1 MLINVNLLAPPSIKS
16 LATALGKSQKKIN
29 CQRVG
34 NLNHQHRHHQH
45 IIIINN
51 HHHHY
56 LLIIILPLVL
66 LFLLHF
72 LIFLLLPDSS
82 SLLICDQLGIAICEA
97 LAIDAV
103 LRQDLRGTA
112 LDVYSRYL
120 QNRQSD
126 RFLSCSKTLLFFTK
140 STAHVVTSASFEHTN
155 TCNEFWLKLPSN
167 SFRARA

>member
-1 MLINVNLLAPPSIKS
+1 MSTFWPPPPLKVW
-16 LATALGKSQKKIN
+16 L
-29 CQRVG
+29 RPWG
-34 NLNHQHRHHQH
+34 NLKKKSIVRELVALIISIDTTST

-51 HHHHY
+51 NHHHY
-56 LLIIILPLVL
+56 LLIIILPLGL